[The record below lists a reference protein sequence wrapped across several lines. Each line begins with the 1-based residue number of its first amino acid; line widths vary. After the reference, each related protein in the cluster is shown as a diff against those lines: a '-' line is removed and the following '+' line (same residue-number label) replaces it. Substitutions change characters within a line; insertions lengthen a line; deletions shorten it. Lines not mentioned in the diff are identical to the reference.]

1 MIKKIVLAT
10 LTIVNLF
17 GVSQFESSQTCKVC
31 HPVIYEEHFS
41 SQHSKAS
48 IYKDPV
54 HKAIWD
60 KHPAKAKEKYKCAKC
75 HTPNDKKIITALK
88 DGGSALPE
96 KNKAQL
102 EGVSCTSCHNIK
114 NVEHHAKANKNIITP
129 SKKKLF
135 AARASERDNADK
147 SYKTKSSWFGMV
159 NEKSG
164 SPFHDIDFT
173 NDNFYNGNVCTGC
186 HSHKQN
192 NHQFDICNMDLDKNK
207 NSEKENCITCH
218 MPKVQGS
225 FSTLMNS
232 ATHRYHG
239 FTGSIHK
246 PDMLSKYVDLKLK
259 KTANGFDIIITNN
272 ANHDLLLHPLRVGEL
287 QVNIKRDSKTINLT
301 PVKFT
306 RVIGKDDKPSM
317 PWVAD
322 MVVKDNQIKAKE
334 ARVVHF
340 KEKLISGDSVEIKL
354 GHHIVNPKAAKKL
367 GLDTHK
373 NLTKFTLF
381 KQENVTIE

>member
-1 MIKKIVLAT
+1 MKLA
-10 LTIVNLF
+10 LIISVIFINLF

-48 IYKDPV
+48 IFKDPI

-60 KHPAKAKEKYKCAKC
+60 KHPAKAKEKYKCAQC

-88 DGGSALPE
+88 NGTSALPE

-102 EGVSCTSCHNIK
+102 EGVSCASCHNIK
-114 NVEHHAKANKNIITP
+114 NVEIHAKANKNIIT
-129 SKKKLF
+129 SSQKKLF
-135 AARASERDNADK
+135 AARASERNNADK

-173 NDNFYNGNVCTGC
+173 NENFYNGNVCTGC

-192 NHQFDICNMDLDKNK
+192 NHQFDICNMDLAKNK

-225 FSTLMNS
+225 FSTLKS
-232 ATHRYHG
+232 SPTHRYHG

-246 PDMLSKYVDLKLK
+246 PQMLTKYVDLKLK
-259 KTANGFDIIITNN
+259 KTTNGFDVVITNK

-287 QVNIKRDSKTINLT
+287 QVTIKRDDKNIDLS
-301 PVKFT
+301 PVKFI
-306 RVIGKDDKPSM
+306 RVIGKNSKPSM
-317 PWVAD
+317 PWVATK
-322 MVVKDNQIKAKE
+322 VLKDNQIKAKE
-334 ARVVHF
+334 TRVVHF
-340 KEKLISGDSVEIKL
+340 NKKLLSGDSVEIKL

-367 GLDTHK
+367 GLDGDK
-373 NLTKFTLF
+373 KLTKFTLF
-381 KQENVTIE
+381 KKEIITIK